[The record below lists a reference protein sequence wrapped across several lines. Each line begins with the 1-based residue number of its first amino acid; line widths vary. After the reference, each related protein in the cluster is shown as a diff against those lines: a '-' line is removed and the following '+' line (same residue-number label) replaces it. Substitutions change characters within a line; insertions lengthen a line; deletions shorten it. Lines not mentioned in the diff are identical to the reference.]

1 MKNEIKNTD
10 QKLAEQT
17 VEALDASIEQLSPDI
32 STRLKAA
39 RRTALAVQEKPEIN
53 QNWHQFQFFS
63 PKTLSAG
70 LALSVCLLV
79 FWNLLPLNSQQQTPT
94 FASSQNLSAFILLS
108 TLDETELDIIED
120 IEFAYWL
127 AQELETQGS
136 SDTSSLGTHN
146 NG

>member
-1 MKNEIKNTD
+1 MNNEIKNTD
-10 QKLAEQT
+10 QILAEQT
-17 VEALDASIEQLSPDI
+17 VEALDASIEKLSPDI

-63 PKTLSAG
+63 SKTLSAG

-79 FWNLLPLNSQQQTPT
+79 FWNLIPLNSQQQTPT